1 MTGPDLMSE
10 PRATYRIDSFTDRVF
25 GVLVIAATLA
35 AAGSAP
41 GAALGAELTVEVV
54 GLRSDDGN
62 VHFALYDN
70 PATFPDD
77 EGRLRGTNVPIS
89 GRRSVAVFKYLM
101 PGSYAVAVFHDE
113 NANGSFDQGFLG
125 LLLEDYGFSNGAPAF
140 LGPPSF
146 EQAKF
151 AVPEK
156 ANRITID
163 VD

>member
-1 MTGPDLMSE
+1 MTGPVLMRE
-10 PRATYRIDSFTDRVF
+10 PRPIYRIDAFTDRVF
-25 GVLVIAATLA
+25 GALVIAATLA
-35 AAGSAP
+35 AAGPAP
-41 GAALGAELTVEVV
+41 GTALGAELTVEVV

-77 EGRLRGTNVPIS
+77 EGRLRGTNVPIA
-89 GRRSVAVFKYLM
+89 GRRAVAVFKDLT

-125 LLLEDYGFSNGAPAF
+125 LPLEDYGFSNDAPAF

-156 ANRITID
+156 GIRITID